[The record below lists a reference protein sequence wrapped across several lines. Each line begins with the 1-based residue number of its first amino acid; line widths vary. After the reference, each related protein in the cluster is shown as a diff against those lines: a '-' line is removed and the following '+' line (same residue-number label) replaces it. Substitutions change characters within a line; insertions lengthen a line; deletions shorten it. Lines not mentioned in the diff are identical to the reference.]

1 LCIEIDISAIRFV
14 VCSLADFFDLPISSG
29 IVMRTNSLINRENS
43 IPKGVTDF
51 LPDQA
56 ERIRFIEGK
65 ISRTFELWG
74 FRQIIP
80 PMLEFEELLAIG
92 MDESL
97 REKSFRFEDRQS
109 HRLLAIPPDITPQIA
124 RIEAMRMS
132 GYPLPHRIYYN
143 GRVLR
148 HVESQSGRSRE
159 IFQTGVE
166 LIGLDSPE
174 ADAEMIAMSVEV
186 MREIGFD
193 GFKIDLGQVD
203 FYRGIMAAANLD
215 TCSAAEI
222 QGAIARQDLSSVR
235 ATLDGLNIT
244 YNFKGQIVALSRMFG
259 GIEVLNKAADI
270 VTNDRSKVAL
280 ENLGKVIDILS
291 MHGIRDELTI
301 DLGEIRGLAYHTGL
315 TFEGFVPGLGEP
327 VCGGGRYDSLMGKY
341 GYPRPAT
348 GFAFNVLNLL
358 QVLENSSGKDV
369 DRDSSFL
376 IFNLKDDKSSALSL
390 AAALRKQGYSVAR
403 DIIRRDLTESLEYS
417 RLIGIQYAVVVGDPS
432 IPQDHIQLIRI
443 ADGVSRNFK
452 MSDLSADV
460 SIIR

>member
-1 LCIEIDISAIRFV
+1 
-14 VCSLADFFDLPISSG
+14 
-29 IVMRTNSLINRENS
+29 MRTNTLINRENS

-51 LPDQA
+51 LPEQA
-56 ERIRFIEGK
+56 ERIGFIEGK

-74 FRQIIP
+74 FRKIIP
-80 PMLEFEELLAIG
+80 PMLEFEELLAAG

-124 RIEAMRMS
+124 RIESMRMK

-159 IFQTGVE
+159 IYQTGVE

-186 MREIGFD
+186 MRAIGFEQ
-193 GFKIDLGQVD
+193 FKIDLGQVD
-203 FYRGIMAAANLD
+203 FYRGIMASADLAAG
-215 TCSAAEI
+215 SAAEI
-222 QGAIARQDLSSVR
+222 RGAIARKDISSVR
-235 ATLDGLNIT
+235 STLEDLDISDDLKT
-244 YNFKGQIVALSRMFG
+244 QIVALSRLFG
-259 GIEVLNKAADI
+259 GIEVLEKAAVI
-270 VTNDRSKVAL
+270 VKNDRSKRAL
-280 ENLGKVIDILS
+280 ENLAKVIDILS
-291 MHGIRDELTI
+291 MHGIKDELTI

-341 GYPRPAT
+341 GDPRPAT

-358 QVLENSSGKDV
+358 QVFENVSAKDLG
-369 DRDSSFL
+369 RSPAFL
-376 IFNLKDDKSSALSL
+376 IFNRREDKSPALAL
-390 AAALRKQGYSVAR
+390 ATALRQQGYPVAR
-403 DIIRRDLTESLEYS
+403 DIIRRDLAESLEYAQ
-417 RLIGIQYAVVVGDPS
+417 LNGIQYAVVIGEPGSAEDEVLLVS
-432 IPQDHIQLIRI
+432 T
-443 ADGVSRNFK
+443 ADGIRRSIK
-452 MSDLSADV
+452 TSELSAV
-460 SIIR
+460 AALML